1 MPSVANYSRNS
12 TPLRKDNPMAA
23 HLLDDDL
30 ITGINVTPLVDITL
44 VLLVVM
50 MITASYVASKTI
62 PMELPKSTTGEA
74 TPVVLAVSI
83 SSGGE
88 LFLDAEPIDEP
99 HLRQRIIAARA
110 DRHEPQAIIAADG
123 RTPHARVV
131 HVIDVLRQEQVTKF
145 AINVQPETERH

>member
-1 MPSVANYSRNS
+1 
-12 TPLRKDNPMAA
+12 MAA
-23 HLLDDDL
+23 RALDDDAL
-30 ITGINVTPLVDITL
+30 ITDINVTPLVDITL

-62 PMELPKSTTGEA
+62 PMELPRSATGET

-83 SSGGE
+83 TPDGQ
-88 LFLDAEPIDEP
+88 LYLDAVPTDEAG
-99 HLRQRIIAARA
+99 LRRGIIAARA
-110 DRHEPQAIIAADG
+110 TQHEPQAIISADG

-145 AINVQPETERH
+145 AINVDPEGERR

>member
-1 MPSVANYSRNS
+1 
-12 TPLRKDNPMAA
+12 MAA
-23 HLLDDDL
+23 RALDDDDL

-62 PMELPKSTTGEA
+62 PMELPKAATGE
-74 TPVVLAVSI
+74 TMPVVLAVSI
-83 SSGGE
+83 ASGGQIY
-88 LFLDAEPIDEP
+88 LDSVPTDDAG
-99 HLRQRIIAARA
+99 LRRGIIAARA
-110 DRHEPQAIIAADG
+110 GNHEPQAIIAADG

-145 AINVQPETERH
+145 AINVEPEGEHR